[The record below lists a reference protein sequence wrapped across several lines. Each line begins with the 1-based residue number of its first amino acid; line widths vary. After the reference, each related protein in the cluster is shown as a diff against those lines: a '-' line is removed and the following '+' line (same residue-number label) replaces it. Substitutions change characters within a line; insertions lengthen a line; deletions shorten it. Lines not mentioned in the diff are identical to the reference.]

1 MTEYYKNSRI
11 EKSGKKVISKKN
23 IRKSPD
29 NQRYIDILIKE
40 KEYGRKISHIIDMS
54 LKML

>member
-1 MTEYYKNSRI
+1 MTEYDKNPRM
-11 EKSGKKVISKKN
+11 EKSGKKILTKKN
-23 IRKSPD
+23 MRKSPD
-29 NQRYIDILIKE
+29 NIRYMDTLIKD